1 MGRYRSFTV
10 KPEKP
15 SFSKRAIELWAAQLI
30 SHFGNRNERR
40 DEASDYMEVSRRTID
55 AWCSASDPRV
65 ISAEMLMELAIGATL
80 CHGSIIKA
88 DEIYDVLDGDEI
100 IGTFK
105 SVAHAAY
112 IADLRGY
119 TVVRRDGR
127 EVQMTEEQRLRSKL
141 RKIIASGHLTL
152 REIAQWTGGDEYAV
166 VDKIMEIR
174 SRVPKKLYECNLNQI
189 DGAIKRG
196 YDSDW
201 PWAGVGAVA

>member
-10 KPEKP
+10 KAEKP
-15 SFSKRAIELWAAQLI
+15 SFTKRGIELWTAQLI
-30 SHFGNRNERR
+30 SHFGSRAERR
-40 DEASDYMEVSRRTID
+40 DEAADYMEVSRRTID

-80 CHGSIIKA
+80 CQGSIMA
-88 DEIYDVLDGDEI
+88 GDEIYDVIEGDDV

-105 SVAHAAY
+105 NIGHAAY

-127 EVQMTEEQRLRSKL
+127 EVQMTAEQRLRSKL

-166 VDKIMEIR
+166 VDKIMEVGN
-174 SRVPKKLYECNLNQI
+174 RVPKKLYGCNLDQI
-189 DGAIKRG
+189 DGAIRRG

-201 PWAGVGAVA
+201 PWVGVAA

>member
-10 KPEKP
+10 KAEKP
-15 SFSKRAIELWAAQLI
+15 SFTKRGIELWTAQLI
-30 SHFGNRNERR
+30 SHFGSRAERR
-40 DEASDYMEVSRRTID
+40 DEAADYMEVSRRTID

-65 ISAEMLMELAIGATL
+65 ISAETLMELAIGATL
-80 CHGSIIKA
+80 CQGSIIDA
-88 DEIYDVLDGDEI
+88 DQIYDVLDGEEI

-127 EVQMTEEQRLRSKL
+127 PVQMSEEQRHRSKL

-166 VDKIMEIR
+166 VSKIMEVGNR
-174 SRVPKKLYECNLNQI
+174 ALKKLYECNLDQI
-189 DGAIKRG
+189 DGAIRRG

-201 PWAGVGAVA
+201 PWVGIAA

>member
-10 KPEKP
+10 RPPKP
-15 SFSKRAIELWAAQLI
+15 SFTKRAIELWTAQLV

-40 DEASDYMEVSRRTID
+40 DEAADYMEVSRRTID

-65 ISAEMLMELAIGATL
+65 ISAELLMELAIGATL
-80 CHGSIIKA
+80 GQGSILDA
-88 DEIYDVLDGDEI
+88 DQIYDVMNDDEV
-100 IGTFK
+100 IGTFRD
-105 SVAHAAY
+105 VGHAAY

-152 REIAQWTGGDEYAV
+152 REIAQWTGGDEYTV

-174 SRVPKKLYECNLNQI
+174 SRVPKKLYECNLHQI

-201 PWAGVGAVA
+201 PWVGLGVAA